1 MTDDPTQAEA
11 NELCTAA
18 SVVFFALLRSEA
30 TATGSVIALP
40 ELLCPAE
47 ALPPM
52 VAFDPAIVEE
62 ATAMLIRM
70 GVVDRL
76 PDGSLGIQL
85 RRDR

>member
-1 MTDDPTQAEA
+1 MKDDPTQAEA

-18 SVVFFALLRSEA
+18 SVVFFAILRSEA
-30 TATGSVIALP
+30 TATRSVIALP

-52 VAFDPAIVEE
+52 AAFDPAVIEE

-85 RRDR
+85 HRDF